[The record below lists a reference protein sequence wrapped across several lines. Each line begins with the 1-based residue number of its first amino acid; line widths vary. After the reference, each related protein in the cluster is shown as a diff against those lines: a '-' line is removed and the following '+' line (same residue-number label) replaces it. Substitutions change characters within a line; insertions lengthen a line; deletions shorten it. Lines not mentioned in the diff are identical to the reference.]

1 MTWVGCF
8 NRSGAS
14 HSTGPVPSSHSNME
28 IHGAGES
35 TVYLKKKTNYLL
47 YYVSS
52 AVLNSRKYP
61 PPHLPTLGQLVYES
75 YYIIISFELKGNTNA
90 FNAVFG
96 ISIATPA

>member
-1 MTWVGCF
+1 M
-8 NRSGAS
+8 
-14 HSTGPVPSSHSNME
+14 GPVTALGQSHHPIPTWKFMGLENQPF
-28 IHGAGES
+28 IFF
-35 TVYLKKKTNYLL
+35 KKTNYLL

-61 PPHLPTLGQLVYES
+61 PHLPTLGELVYES

-96 ISIATPA
+96 ISIATPAWLGVDHHV